1 MFPINNITLL
11 TLPFFVDSDD
21 TKIAVVQQPAK
32 EIPKRDEWGKQIE
45 FLLASIGYCV
55 GIGNVWR

>member
-1 MFPINNITLL
+1 MKYKTYLL
-11 TLPFFVDSDD
+11 TFFVDSDD
-21 TKIAVVQQPAK
+21 TKIAVVQQPK

>member
-1 MFPINNITLL
+1 MSKSKNLL
-11 TLPFFVDSDD
+11 TFFIDSDD
-21 TKIAVVQQPAK
+21 TKIAVQQPK